1 MQKRDF
7 LYLGIILL
15 VLFLT
20 LAYYGAT
27 RKYNDLKLTSETDNF
42 YSAIKLE
49 ECKYNEIVENKV
61 ENEGFYHL
69 PMVIVSKKGGFIDV
83 KFKNNLN
90 FGGLFSIEIMPTNGE
105 NFPYDN
111 INILVPEEPQ
121 IVKSNQVSS
130 LFAGFTL
137 EDDFDFKT
145 LERSLGNFTL
155 KIKETN
161 KDYIVSSFSLGI
173 KAE

>member
-90 FGGLFSIEIMPTNGE
+90 FGGL
-105 NFPYDN
+105 
-111 INILVPEEPQ
+111 L
-121 IVKSNQVSS
+121 
-130 LFAGFTL
+130 
-137 EDDFDFKT
+137 
-145 LERSLGNFTL
+145 
-155 KIKETN
+155 
-161 KDYIVSSFSLGI
+161 
-173 KAE
+173 

>member
-1 MQKRDF
+1 
-7 LYLGIILL
+7 
-15 VLFLT
+15 
-20 LAYYGAT
+20 
-27 RKYNDLKLTSETDNF
+27 
-42 YSAIKLE
+42 
-49 ECKYNEIVENKV
+49 
-61 ENEGFYHL
+61 
-69 PMVIVSKKGGFIDV
+69 
-83 KFKNNLN
+83 
-90 FGGLFSIEIMPTNGE
+90 MPTNGE

-137 EDDFDFKT
+137 EDDFDFKKI
-145 LERSLGNFTL
+145 ERSLGNFTL